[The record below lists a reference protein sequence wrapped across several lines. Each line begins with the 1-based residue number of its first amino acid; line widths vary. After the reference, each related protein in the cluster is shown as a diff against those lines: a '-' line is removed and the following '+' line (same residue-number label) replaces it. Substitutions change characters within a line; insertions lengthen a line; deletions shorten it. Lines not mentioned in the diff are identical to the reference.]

1 MTKEDIT
8 VEFYFKK
15 AIYVSP
21 ITGSETFIDIKEV
34 YQMVDGQRTLKTIIV
49 STNGVEYYKDELQ
62 FYI

>member
-21 ITGSETFIDIKEV
+21 ITGSETFIDIKDILTGE
-34 YQMVDGQRTLKTIIV
+34 I
-49 STNGVEYYKDELQ
+49 SNGWLIDRFQIEFEYDVNKYNL
-62 FYI
+62 